1 MCLKAQPPWPM
12 PADTAAVGAALL
24 KEDSPY
30 RLTGDKLFGHLCDTD
45 FADLYSSEGKPG
57 ISPVILAF
65 VTVFQFLEKLPDRQ
79 AAEALRMRLD
89 WKYALHLPLTYAGF
103 DYSVLSE
110 FRDRLLAHGAEGRVF
125 DHLVSEFR
133 AWGLITERGR
143 QRTDSI
149 AMLTKVRRLSRLEL
163 VVETLRVVV
172 GTMLKADRAW
182 SERILPP
189 SWEAQYGER
198 FVMQRHPREEWATYD
213 QQVGSDGQWL
223 LERLVAADVPAIIQ
237 ALPEVQVLKTVWM
250 QQFQETGEKV
260 VYQAGITYDGY
271 AQIQTPHDPDAR
283 YSKKRVQEWVG
294 GKVQVTETDDED
306 QPHLIT
312 DIAATC
318 SSHTDYTALPEIQ
331 TRLQERQCL
340 PAKQYADSGYVSGPN
355 LASSLQQA
363 IDLIG
368 PVFAVISRQSK
379 LPQGITTEQ
388 FVIDLVGRQATC
400 PAGYSVPPAFAG
412 AGKIRF
418 RFPDAVCASC
428 ALRAR
433 CCAGKKGRTLCV
445 GTTYPLLQAARQ
457 RQATKAFKTDYHQH
471 RSGVEGCLSS
481 LVRGQGLRVSRYIGH
496 RKRHLQALF
505 SGTAANLK
513 RVAHWLAGERPHR
526 SHRPWALSAEA
537 GP

>member
-1 MCLKAQPPWPM
+1 MCLKAQAPWPM
-12 PADTAAVGAALL
+12 PIETASVGEALL
-24 KEDSPY
+24 KDDSPY
-30 RLTGDKLFGHLCDTD
+30 RLVGDKLFAGLSDTD
-45 FADLYSSEGKPG
+45 FADLYSVEGKPG

-65 VTVFQFLEKLPDRQ
+65 VTVFQFMEKLPDRQ
-79 AAEALRMRLD
+79 AAEALRMRID

-110 FRDRLLAHGAEGRVF
+110 FRGRLLAHAAEGRVF

-133 AWGLITERGR
+133 AWGLITKRGR

-163 VVETLRVVV
+163 VVETLRVAV
-172 GTMLKADRAW
+172 GAMLKADRAW
-182 SERILPP
+182 SEHILPP

-198 FVMQRHPREEWATYD
+198 FVMQRHRREEWATYD
-213 QQVGSDGQWL
+213 QRVGLDGQWL
-223 LERLVAADVPAIIQ
+223 LERLVAGEVPAVIQ
-237 ALPEVQVLKTVWM
+237 ALPEVQVLKTVWL
-250 QQFQETGEKV
+250 QQFQDTGAKV
-260 VYQAGITYDGY
+260 VYQAGTTYDGY

-340 PAKQYADSGYVSGPN
+340 PAKQYVDSGYVSGPN
-355 LASSLQQA
+355 LAYSVQQA

-379 LPQGITTEQ
+379 IPQGITTEQ
-388 FVIDLVGRQATC
+388 FVIDLVKGQATC
-400 PAGYSVPPAFAG
+400 PAGYSVLPDFVW
-412 AGKIRF
+412 AGKVRF
-418 RFPDAVCASC
+418 RFPDEACASC

-433 CCAGKKGRTLCV
+433 CCTGARGRTLCV

-457 RQATKAFKTDYHQH
+457 RQTTEAFQGDYHKH
-471 RSGVEGCLSS
+471 RSGIEGCLSS
-481 LVRGQGLRVSRYIGH
+481 LVRGLGLRVSRYIGH
-496 RKRHLQALF
+496 RKRHVQALF

-513 RVAHWLAGERPHR
+513 RVAHWLAGQRPQRYHQ
-526 SHRPWALSAEA
+526 PWALSPDAA
-537 GP
+537 P